1 MGVGQ
6 AGRGYSRRWE
16 EGRRRRKE
24 GEVRPTPSPSVLGGR
39 PASQS

>member
-1 MGVGQ
+1 MGVGEE
-6 AGRGYSRRWE
+6 GRGYSRRWE

-24 GEVRPTPSPSVLGGR
+24 GEVWIPPSPSVLGVR